1 MESVKCEIKS
11 DDMVPLGMWIKIH
24 NPSDL
29 RARIKLRYLNPI
41 YNQNFKLKISYVVL
55 RNAIFSLPILDG

>member
-55 RNAIFSLPILDG
+55 RNAM